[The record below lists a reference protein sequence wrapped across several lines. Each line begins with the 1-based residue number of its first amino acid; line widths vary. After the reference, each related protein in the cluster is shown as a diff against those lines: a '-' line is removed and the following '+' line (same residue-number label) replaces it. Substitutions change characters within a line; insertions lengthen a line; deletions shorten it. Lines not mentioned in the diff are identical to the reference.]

1 MLRGSP
7 DVIVVGAGAAGIIAG
22 WRSSQLGA
30 RTLVLEKTPR
40 IGTKILVSGGGK
52 CNITHAGTI
61 EEVLKA
67 FRPNEAKF
75 LRPSFYRFTNTEIV
89 DMVTEMGLEVYT
101 REDKRIFPVH
111 QTAKDV
117 VAMLST
123 LLDRCEVRKETPV
136 TGLLL
141 KDGVVKG
148 VSTEFGELECEQVV
162 VCVGGSSFPNSGTTG
177 DGWPWTKDAGHQIVP
192 IRAAL
197 APMYLQLQWETPS
210 GIAIRDGV
218 LKARSNGKEIARWRG
233 DTLFTHQG
241 VSGPCALGI
250 SRIVAATML
259 DDPVSLEF
267 DLFPDLP
274 FEALRDDFISK
285 TQSNPLRTIATH
297 LETHFPERI
306 VALILGDAKIQP
318 SERGKDFTKQA
329 RNRLIEVL
337 KGWNLG
343 QVRAVPLEKGECVAG
358 GVSLD
363 EVDPKT
369 MESLV
374 CKGLYLCGEILDIAG
389 PVGGYNL
396 QAAWSTGFVAGETAA
411 NAAKS
416 VSRS

>member
-1 MLRGSP
+1 MLRERP
-7 DVIVVGAGAAGIIAG
+7 EVIIVGAGAAGIIAG
-22 WRSSQLGA
+22 WRSAQLGA
-30 RTLVLEKTPR
+30 KTLVLEKTPR

-67 FRPNEAKF
+67 FQPNEAKF

-89 DMVTEMGLEVYT
+89 DMLVEMGLEVYT

-123 LLDRCEVRKETPV
+123 LLQGCEVRRDTPV
-136 TGLLL
+136 KGLLL
-141 KDGVVKG
+141 HEGGVMG
-148 VSTEFGELECEQVV
+148 VLTDQGEILCDQVV

-210 GIAIRDGV
+210 GIAIRDGI
-218 LKARSNGKEIARWRG
+218 LKARSQGKEIARWRG

-241 VSGPCALGI
+241 LSGPCALGI
-250 SRIVAATML
+250 SRVVAAKML
-259 DDPVSLEF
+259 EQPVTLEF

-285 TQSNPLRTIATH
+285 TQANPLRTISTH
-297 LETHFPERI
+297 LESHFPERI
-306 VALILGDAKIQP
+306 VALILGDAKILP
-318 SERGKDFTKQA
+318 TERGKDFTKQA

-337 KGWNLG
+337 KGWNVG

-358 GVSLD
+358 GVSLE
-363 EVDPKT
+363 EVDSKT

-411 NAAKS
+411 KKAKDK
-416 VSRS
+416 